1 MTKHHPKQQY
11 ALLLLIIDV
20 GIQTT
25 EIIIPE
31 HKSIFLTA
39 IYAMVSCQN
48 VCVTFIIVL
57 RTRHFHI

>member
-25 EIIIPE
+25 EIIIPA
-31 HKSIFLTA
+31 HKSIFSTA
-39 IYAMVSCQN
+39 SSKYSCHDILSKRMCHIYNCPKK
-48 VCVTFIIVL
+48 
-57 RTRHFHI
+57 